1 VNDILLAL
9 TAIAI
14 LIAWLFTMRTKDE
27 DFADERKLWHEE
39 RQQLLDRIQ
48 AGSFAEYKHAEV
60 KVIKAQNGEKEPP
73 KLEPM

>member
-1 VNDILLAL
+1 
-9 TAIAI
+9 
-14 LIAWLFTMRTKDE
+14 MRTKDE
-27 DFADERKLWHEE
+27 EIAAERKQWQEE
-39 RQQLLDRIQ
+39 RKQLLDRIQ

>member
-1 VNDILLAL
+1 MNDILLAI

-14 LIAWLFTMRTKDE
+14 LVAWLFTMRTKDE
-27 DFADERKLWHEE
+27 EMAAERKQWQEE
-39 RQQLLDRIQ
+39 RKQLLDRIQ
-48 AGSFAEYKHAEV
+48 SGSFAEYKHAEV